1 VYIIYRMSSA
11 VGFPKE
17 LSNDIDY
24 QLPASVNSY
33 NVRVV
38 PSNVQSVSSPSQTLT
53 AGSTGLQLNGTSTN
67 IIFDLPCAGGKG
79 VHLDPRFTLVNFRV
93 AYQVPQNGAT
103 PPVNAII
110 TSARLRSHAM
120 AWFDRMFITEQ
131 TGAIV
136 EDINLFGLVND
147 TIVGT
152 EIDVAQRDC
161 LALPFGFAY
170 EPESSNSQNIT
181 AGHALTGINGA
192 TLNGAVTV
200 YYSYSVPLVSALL
213 GKGASKMFNIGQ
225 TSRLQLTLQTAA
237 VQPITFVTSTAGTAA
252 TFVSTLDNISLSCQY
267 VDVGMEGMRLLGKT
281 GPQYYS
287 GLTWRVSASAVNA
300 GQTGAVSILTGIK
313 GSSVRTCGLRINES
327 SALTTAG
334 CINGIYDSKCPQ
346 ASALSWNINGQLYPS
361 NPVNPLNNPAQLFM
375 QTQQA
380 LGNFNSYEWK
390 SGLVPSRYFVYVPGG
405 TLPTDADR
413 IFSDAGNTSSVLYQS
428 QFLWMYSLEKVSR
441 AGIMDGMNMTSGQTY
456 LQAQI
461 TNGSTAALTYFFL
474 AKMDVVFILDPATG
488 SIQVRQ

>member
-1 VYIIYRMSSA
+1 MSSA

-17 LSNDIDY
+17 LSNEIDY

-33 NVRVV
+33 NVRIV
-38 PSNVQSVSSPSQTLT
+38 PSNVQSVASPAQTLT
-53 AGSTGLQLNGTSTN
+53 ASSTLQLNGTSTN
-67 IIFDLPCAGGKG
+67 IILDLPCSGGKG

-93 AYQVPQNGAT
+93 AYQIPAGASAA
-103 PPVNAII
+103 VI

-131 TGAIV
+131 TGAII

-147 TIVGT
+147 TIVET

-181 AGHALTGINGA
+181 AGHAITGINGSTVSA
-192 TLNGAVTV
+192 AVTV

-225 TSRLQLTLQTAA
+225 TSRLQVTLQTAA
-237 VQPITFVTSTAGTAA
+237 VQPITFVTGTATTQA

-313 GSSVRTCGLRINES
+313 GSSVRACGLRVNES
-327 SALTTAG
+327 STLSTAG
-334 CINGIYDSKCPQ
+334 CINGVYDSKCPQ

-361 NPVNPLNNPAQLFM
+361 NPINPLNNPAQLFM
-375 QTQQA
+375 QTQQS

-390 SGLVPSRYFVYVPGG
+390 SGLVPSRYFVYVPSGSA
-405 TLPTDADR
+405 LPTDADR
-413 IFSDAGNTSSVLYQS
+413 IFSDAGNSSSVLYQS
-428 QFLWMYSLEKVSR
+428 QFLWMYSLEKVSK
-441 AGIMDGMNMTSGQTY
+441 AGIMDGANMTSGQTY

-461 TNGSTAALTYFFL
+461 TNGSTNALTYFFL

>member
-1 VYIIYRMSSA
+1 MSSA

-17 LSNDIDY
+17 LSNEIDY

-33 NVRVV
+33 NVKVV
-38 PSNVQSVSSPSQTLT
+38 PSNVQSIATPTQTLT
-53 AGSTGLQLNGTSTN
+53 ASSTLQLNGTSTN
-67 IIFDLPCAGGKG
+67 IIFDLPCSGGKG

-93 AYQVPQNGAT
+93 AYQVPAGASAA
-103 PPVNAII
+103 VI

-120 AWFDRMFITEQ
+120 AWFDRMYITEQ
-131 TGAIV
+131 SGAII
-136 EDINLFGLVND
+136 EDVNLYGLVND

-161 LALPFGFAY
+161 LALPLGFAY

-181 AGHALTGINGA
+181 AGHALATINGQ
-192 TLNGAVTV
+192 TLSAAATV

-225 TSRLQLTLQTAA
+225 TSRLQVTLQTAS
-237 VQPITFVTSTAGTAA
+237 VQPITFVTGSATTQA
-252 TFVSTLDNISLSCQY
+252 TFVSTIDNVSLSCQY
-267 VDVGMEGMRLLGKT
+267 IDVGMEGMRLLGKT
-281 GPQYYS
+281 GPQYYN
-287 GLTWRVSASAVNA
+287 GLTWRVSASAVSS

-313 GSSVRTCGLRINES
+313 GSSVRAIGLRVNES
-327 SALTTAG
+327 STLTTAG
-334 CINGIYDSKCPQ
+334 CINGVFDSKCPQ
-346 ASALSWNINGQLYPS
+346 TTALSWNINGQLYPS
-361 NPVNPLNNPAQLFM
+361 NPINPLNNPAQLFM

-390 SGLVPSRYFVYVPGG
+390 SGLVPSRYFVYVPSGS

-413 IFSDAGNTSSVLYQS
+413 VFTDAGSASSVLYQS
-428 QFLWMYSLEKVSR
+428 QFLWMYSLEKVSK
-441 AGIMDGMNMTSGQTY
+441 AGIMDGANMTSGQTY

-461 TNGSTAALTYFFL
+461 TNGSSNALTYFFL
-474 AKMDVVFILDPATG
+474 AKMDAVFILDPASG

>member
-1 VYIIYRMSSA
+1 VYIIYKMSSA

-17 LSNDIDY
+17 LSNEIDY

-33 NVRVV
+33 NVRIV
-38 PSNVQSVSSPSQTLT
+38 PSNVQSVASPAQTLT
-53 AGSTGLQLNGTSTN
+53 ASSTLQLNGTSTN
-67 IIFDLPCAGGKG
+67 IILDLPCSGGKG

-93 AYQVPQNGAT
+93 AYQIPAGASAA
-103 PPVNAII
+103 VI

-131 TGAIV
+131 TGAII

-147 TIVGT
+147 TIVET

-181 AGHALTGINGA
+181 AGHAITGINGA
-192 TLNGAVTV
+192 TVSAAVTV

-225 TSRLQLTLQTAA
+225 TSRLQVTLQTAA
-237 VQPITFVTSTAGTAA
+237 VQPITFVTGTATTQA
-252 TFVSTLDNISLSCQY
+252 TFVSTIDNISLSCQY

-313 GSSVRTCGLRINES
+313 GSSVRACGLRVNES
-327 SALTTAG
+327 STLSTAG

-361 NPVNPLNNPAQLFM
+361 NPINPLNNPSQLFM

-390 SGLVPSRYFVYVPGG
+390 SGLVPTRYFVYVPGG

-413 IFSDAGNTSSVLYQS
+413 IFSDAGNASSVLYQS

-441 AGIMDGMNMTSGQTY
+441 AGIMDGSNMTSGQTY

-461 TNGSTAALTYFFL
+461 TNGSTNALTYFFL